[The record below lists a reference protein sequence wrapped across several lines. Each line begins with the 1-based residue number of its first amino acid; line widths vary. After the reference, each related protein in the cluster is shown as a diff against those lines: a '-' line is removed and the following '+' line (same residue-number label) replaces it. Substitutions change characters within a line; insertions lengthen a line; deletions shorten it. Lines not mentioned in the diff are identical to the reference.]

1 VSSREVVVP
10 ASSMAARSAS
20 GVLGAKRVMMIS
32 SKSQAIVGND
42 AIEY

>member
-20 GVLGAKRVMMIS
+20 GVLGAKCVMDDI
-32 SKSQAIVGND
+32 Q
-42 AIEY
+42 